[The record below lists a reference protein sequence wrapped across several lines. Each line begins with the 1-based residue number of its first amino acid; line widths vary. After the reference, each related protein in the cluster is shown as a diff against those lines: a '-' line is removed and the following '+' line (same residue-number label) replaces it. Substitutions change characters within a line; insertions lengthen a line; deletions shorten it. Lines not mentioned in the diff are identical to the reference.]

1 MIVNR
6 PVSAGAE
13 LLVAQEAPVGRRAL
27 VEAERK
33 TGRQGLEQRAESRVE
48 GRGSLIGRVEPIGDE
63 DQRVRAHVR
72 HRREFVRLVG
82 ERLAHVAGRDD
93 RRAPSRLAHDEAG
106 DRQALV
112 ETEVLHLARLADREQ
127 GVRAVG
133 EIPFDQPFE
142 AGVVNIAVI
151 AERSEHHWDD
161 TADGAWHALKSPVMR
176 KGRTRGGAP
185 ANPFG
190 IALTARRRG
199 GVSLTC

>member
-1 MIVNR
+1 M
-6 PVSAGAE
+6 SS
-13 LLVAQEAPVGRRAL
+13 
-27 VEAERK
+27 
-33 TGRQGLEQRAESRVE
+33 AESRVE
-48 GRGSLIGRVEPIGDE
+48 SRGSLIGRVEPIGDE

-72 HRREFVRLVG
+72 HRREFGLLLG
-82 ERLAHVAGRDD
+82 ERLAHVTGRDD

-142 AGVVNIAVI
+142 AYVVDVAVI
-151 AERSEHHWDD
+151 GERSEHDRDD
-161 TADGAWHALKSPVMR
+161 AADGAWHALKSPVMR